1 MEYIIGKKLL
11 DTPVNMKVVKMISII
26 NECKGKQ
33 IVYKKQPKEVLE
45 KLTEK
50 AVLDFTIDSC
60 ESIILKGEEIRNIF
74 LNEVKP
80 KTREQVSIME
90 FRDSLKTVN
99 SAYEDMSLSSQT
111 ILELHGYLHRLSL
124 VRGGKYRTEEN
135 NLLRTDF
142 FRDDIFNNH
151 GVLIKKNIEER
162 LDQYIEDL
170 CREYNRLIRENE
182 IDNLIIVAAFILDF
196 ILISPF
202 EEDNVKKYVV
212 PEADYVLNP
221 KQENCNYEFDKIC
234 GAGVAYKFVQCL
246 YKEFNIPNEEL
257 YDLIQYVAIAT
268 VCDVVDLV
276 SENRILVKEGLKRI
290 NNTSNIGLR
299 ALFKETGLEGKEI
312 TVYSL
317 GFVIGP
323 SINASGRLEQA
334 EWALKLLITK
344 DKNEAEELAKKLNE
358 LNKDRQELTQTGL
371 EEAIKIIEENNMAK
385 DKVLVVYLEDVHESI
400 AGIIAGRIR
409 EKYNL
414 PTIILTKAHE
424 GAKGSGRSI
433 EEYNMFEELL
443 KCKDLLGKFGG
454 HPMAAGM
461 SIPSENIDKFREKLN
476 EVTTLSDED
485 IIPKVSIDMP
495 LPINKINYKL
505 IDEIALLE
513 PYGKGNPKPNFAVK
527 GLMVKAAR
535 ILGKN
540 NNVLKLNLTDGYL
553 NIDGIYFGDIE
564 VALEIIKNK
573 FGEYEYNK
581 MLNGQTNMVKI
592 DIVYFPDIN
601 EYNGRKSVQLL
612 IQNIRV

>member
-1 MEYIIGKKLL
+1 MVRNVKFDTVKFAQQLGISDTVAKLMVNRGIYNLDIAKEYLSSSIGELHNPTDML
-11 DTPVNMKVVKMISII
+11 GLSGEVELMRNSII
-26 NECKGKQ
+26 KGEKIL
-33 IVYKKQPKEVLE
+33 IVGDYDVDGVISTYVLYIAISKCGGNVSFHIPDRIKEGYG
-45 KLTEK
+45 
-50 AVLDFTIDSC
+50 IN
-60 ESIILKGEEIRNIF
+60 ESIIKKASEDNIDIIITCD
-74 LNEVKP
+74 NGIAAI
-80 KTREQVSIME
+80 EQVK
-90 FRDSLKTVN
+90 LAK
-99 SAYEDMSLSSQT
+99 
-111 ILELHGYLHRLSL
+111 ELGIK
-124 VRGGKYRTEEN
+124 VII
-135 NLLRTDF
+135 TDHH
-142 FRDDIFNNH
+142 D
-151 GVLIKKNIEER
+151 VP
-162 LDQYIEDL
+162 
-170 CREYNRLIRENE
+170 
-182 IDNLIIVAAFILDF
+182 FI
-196 ILISPF
+196 
-202 EEDNVKKYVV
+202 EEDNVRKYVV

>member
-1 MEYIIGKKLL
+1 MVRNVKFDTVKFAQQLGISDTVAKLMVNRGIYNLDIAKEYLSSSIGELHNPTDML
-11 DTPVNMKVVKMISII
+11 GMSGAVELMRNSII
-26 NECKGKQ
+26 KGEKIL
-33 IVYKKQPKEVLE
+33 IVGDYDVDGVISTYVLYTAISKCGGNVSFHIPDRIKEGYG
-45 KLTEK
+45 
-50 AVLDFTIDSC
+50 IN
-60 ESIILKGEEIRNIF
+60 ESIIKKASEDNIDIIITCD
-74 LNEVKP
+74 NGIAAI
-80 KTREQVSIME
+80 EQVK
-90 FRDSLKTVN
+90 LAK
-99 SAYEDMSLSSQT
+99 
-111 ILELHGYLHRLSL
+111 ELGIK
-124 VRGGKYRTEEN
+124 VII
-135 NLLRTDF
+135 TDHH
-142 FRDDIFNNH
+142 D
-151 GVLIKKNIEER
+151 VP
-162 LDQYIEDL
+162 
-170 CREYNRLIRENE
+170 
-182 IDNLIIVAAFILDF
+182 FI
-196 ILISPF
+196 
-202 EEDNVKKYVV
+202 EEDNVRKYVV

-601 EYNGRKSVQLL
+601 EYNGRKGVQLL

>member
-1 MEYIIGKKLL
+1 MVRNVKFDTVKFAQQLGISDTVAKLMVNRGIYNLDIAKEYLSSSIGELHNPTDML
-11 DTPVNMKVVKMISII
+11 GMSGAVELMRNSII
-26 NECKGKQ
+26 KGEKIL
-33 IVYKKQPKEVLE
+33 IVGDYDVDGVISTYVLYTAISKCGGNVSFHIPDRIKEGYG
-45 KLTEK
+45 
-50 AVLDFTIDSC
+50 IN
-60 ESIILKGEEIRNIF
+60 ESIIKKASEDNIDIIITCD
-74 LNEVKP
+74 NGIAAI
-80 KTREQVSIME
+80 EQVK
-90 FRDSLKTVN
+90 LAK
-99 SAYEDMSLSSQT
+99 
-111 ILELHGYLHRLSL
+111 ELGIK
-124 VRGGKYRTEEN
+124 VII
-135 NLLRTDF
+135 TDHH
-142 FRDDIFNNH
+142 D
-151 GVLIKKNIEER
+151 VP
-162 LDQYIEDL
+162 
-170 CREYNRLIRENE
+170 
-182 IDNLIIVAAFILDF
+182 FI
-196 ILISPF
+196 
-202 EEDNVKKYVV
+202 EEDNVRKYVV

-334 EWALKLLITK
+334 EWVLKLLITK

-371 EEAIKIIEENNMAK
+371 EEAIKIIEANNMAK

>member
-1 MEYIIGKKLL
+1 MVRNVKFDTVKFAQQLGISDTVAKLMVNRGIYNLDIAKEYLSSSIGELHNPTDML
-11 DTPVNMKVVKMISII
+11 GMSGAVELMRNSII
-26 NECKGKQ
+26 KGEKIL
-33 IVYKKQPKEVLE
+33 IVGDYDVDGVISTYVLYIAISKCGGNVSFHIPDRIKEGYG
-45 KLTEK
+45 
-50 AVLDFTIDSC
+50 IN
-60 ESIILKGEEIRNIF
+60 ESIIKKASEDNIDIIITCD
-74 LNEVKP
+74 NGIAAI
-80 KTREQVSIME
+80 EQVK
-90 FRDSLKTVN
+90 LAK
-99 SAYEDMSLSSQT
+99 
-111 ILELHGYLHRLSL
+111 ELGIK
-124 VRGGKYRTEEN
+124 VII
-135 NLLRTDF
+135 TDHH
-142 FRDDIFNNH
+142 D
-151 GVLIKKNIEER
+151 VP
-162 LDQYIEDL
+162 
-170 CREYNRLIRENE
+170 
-182 IDNLIIVAAFILDF
+182 FI
-196 ILISPF
+196 
-202 EEDNVKKYVV
+202 EEDNVRKYVV

-564 VALEIIKNK
+564 GALEIIKNK

>member
-1 MEYIIGKKLL
+1 MVRNVKFDTVKFAQQLGISDTVAKLMVNRGIYNLDRAKEYLSSSIGELHNPTDML
-11 DTPVNMKVVKMISII
+11 GMSGAVELMRNSII
-26 NECKGKQ
+26 KGEKIL
-33 IVYKKQPKEVLE
+33 IVGDYDVDGVISTYVLYIAISKCGGNVSFHIPDRIKEGYG
-45 KLTEK
+45 
-50 AVLDFTIDSC
+50 IN
-60 ESIILKGEEIRNIF
+60 ESIIKKASEDNIDIIITCD
-74 LNEVKP
+74 NGIAAI
-80 KTREQVSIME
+80 EQVK
-90 FRDSLKTVN
+90 LAK
-99 SAYEDMSLSSQT
+99 
-111 ILELHGYLHRLSL
+111 ELGIK
-124 VRGGKYRTEEN
+124 VII
-135 NLLRTDF
+135 TDHH
-142 FRDDIFNNH
+142 D
-151 GVLIKKNIEER
+151 VP
-162 LDQYIEDL
+162 
-170 CREYNRLIRENE
+170 
-182 IDNLIIVAAFILDF
+182 FI
-196 ILISPF
+196 
-202 EEDNVKKYVV
+202 EEDNVRKYVV

>member
-1 MEYIIGKKLL
+1 MVRNVKFDTVKFAQQLGISDTVAKLMVNRGIYNLDIAKEYLSSSIGELHNPTDML
-11 DTPVNMKVVKMISII
+11 GMSGAVELMRNSII
-26 NECKGKQ
+26 KGEKIL
-33 IVYKKQPKEVLE
+33 IVGDYDVDGVISTYVLYTAISKCGGNVSFHIPDRIKEGYG
-45 KLTEK
+45 
-50 AVLDFTIDSC
+50 IN
-60 ESIILKGEEIRNIF
+60 ESIIKKASEDNIDIIITCD
-74 LNEVKP
+74 NGIAAI
-80 KTREQVSIME
+80 EQVK
-90 FRDSLKTVN
+90 LAK
-99 SAYEDMSLSSQT
+99 
-111 ILELHGYLHRLSL
+111 ELGIK
-124 VRGGKYRTEEN
+124 VII
-135 NLLRTDF
+135 TDHH
-142 FRDDIFNNH
+142 D
-151 GVLIKKNIEER
+151 VP
-162 LDQYIEDL
+162 
-170 CREYNRLIRENE
+170 
-182 IDNLIIVAAFILDF
+182 FI
-196 ILISPF
+196 
-202 EEDNVKKYVV
+202 EEDNVRKYVV

-485 IIPKVSIDMP
+485 IIPKVSIDML

>member
-1 MEYIIGKKLL
+1 MVRNVKFDTVKFAQQLGISDTVAKLMVNRGIYNLDIAKEYLSSSIGELHNPTDML
-11 DTPVNMKVVKMISII
+11 GMSGAVELMRNSII
-26 NECKGKQ
+26 KGEKIL
-33 IVYKKQPKEVLE
+33 IVGDYDVDGVISTYVLYTAISKCGGNVSFHIPDRIKEGYG
-45 KLTEK
+45 
-50 AVLDFTIDSC
+50 IN
-60 ESIILKGEEIRNIF
+60 ESIIKKASEDNIDIIITCD
-74 LNEVKP
+74 NGIAAI
-80 KTREQVSIME
+80 EQVK
-90 FRDSLKTVN
+90 LAK
-99 SAYEDMSLSSQT
+99 
-111 ILELHGYLHRLSL
+111 ELGIK
-124 VRGGKYRTEEN
+124 VII
-135 NLLRTDF
+135 TDHH
-142 FRDDIFNNH
+142 D
-151 GVLIKKNIEER
+151 VP
-162 LDQYIEDL
+162 
-170 CREYNRLIRENE
+170 
-182 IDNLIIVAAFILDF
+182 FI
-196 ILISPF
+196 
-202 EEDNVKKYVV
+202 EEDNVRKYVV

-234 GAGVAYKFVQCL
+234 GAGVAYKFIQCL

-414 PTIILTKAHE
+414 PIIILTKAHE